1 MQSGMSRSAGCL
13 YHHIDAPGL
22 LFFPLPLSPPR
33 GLSGASLPLGMD
45 RFRAAATSLAEGRCL
60 SLGGSGGGAC
70 RAASRLHGNEVSDQ
84 HQSSHVAPWAGIL
97 PSSSLLFPSLPIPFR
112 SPPLLLG
119 PSCSLV
125 LRSPPLLFCL
135 FLHLSSFPFTTF
147 SLGLLF
153 SLTSGRTVV
162 DRFVIRV
169 EPGRGASR
177 SGCCGRSAQQLASGN
192 REEIS
197 LHALP
202 ARIIAFARGSPR
214 RIERARHPV
223 DR

>member
-1 MQSGMSRSAGCL
+1 MSLCRQ
-13 YHHIDAPGL
+13 IDAPGL

-70 RAASRLHGNEVSDQ
+70 RAASRLLGNEVPDQ
-84 HQSSHVAPWAGIL
+84 HSPSHVTPWAGLL
-97 PSSSLLFPSLPIPFR
+97 PSSSLFFPSLPIPFR

-125 LRSPPLLFCL
+125 LGPSPLLLCL

-162 DRFVIRV
+162 DRFIIRV
-169 EPGRGASR
+169 EPGRSASR
-177 SGCCGRSAQQLASGN
+177 SGCCGSSAHQLTSGN
-192 REEIS
+192 RQEIS
-197 LHALP
+197 LRALP
-202 ARIIAFARGSPR
+202 TRIMAFARSSPR
-214 RIERARHPV
+214 RIERARHPA